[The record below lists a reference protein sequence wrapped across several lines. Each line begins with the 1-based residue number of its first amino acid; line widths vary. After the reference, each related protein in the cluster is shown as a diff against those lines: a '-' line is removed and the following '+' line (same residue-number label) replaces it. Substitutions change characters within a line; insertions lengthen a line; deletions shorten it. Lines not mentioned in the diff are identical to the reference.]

1 MTVED
6 RATFKSVVLPAEGAP
21 YASRTGQLL
30 NDLGHDVAGAESP
43 EHALELLQEEQADLF
58 VVDVSNGNRNRAL
71 FEKLLALPADVRPRE
86 VAIFSDASDE
96 MLRGLRSRLK
106 PSRVHIF
113 LKPLHMHGL
122 LNILRKLDDQQ

>member
-1 MTVED
+1 L
-6 RATFKSVVLPAEGAP
+6 AAEAAP

-43 EHALELLQEEQADLF
+43 EHALELLEEEQADLF
-58 VVDVSNGNRNRAL
+58 VVDVSNSGRNRAL
-71 FEKLLALPADVRPRE
+71 LERLVDLPADIRPRE
-86 VAIFSDASDE
+86 LAIFSDSSDE

-122 LNILRKLDDQQ
+122 LNILRKLEDQQ

>member
-6 RATFKSVVLPAEGAP
+6 RATFRSVILAAEAAP

-43 EHALELLQEEQADLF
+43 EHALELLEEEQADLF
-58 VVDVSNGNRNRAL
+58 VVDVSNSGRNRAL
-71 FEKLLALPADVRPRE
+71 LERLVDLPADIRPRE
-86 VAIFSDASDE
+86 LAIFSDSSDE

-122 LNILRKLDDQQ
+122 LNILRKLEDQQ